1 MASVASVDKT
11 LSRVSAWM
19 SSVAFA
25 GVLALAFLPSR
36 AGAPTRVQSVAPVV
50 PPTAAAPAVNAPPA
64 KAAQAK
70 PPAVPVIAA
79 AAPSSTALTPPPV
92 ARAFGYATCRWHRNA
107 GRGAA
112 PAS

>member
-70 PPAVPVIAA
+70 PRCPCNRSRGAIIDCPD
-79 AAPSSTALTPPPV
+79 AAP
-92 ARAFGYATCRWHRNA
+92 RRGAFGYATCRWHRNA